1 MELKFILCRLPMT
14 IKMHE
19 LFMHLYSQIFFHSRK
34 RNHKVQRMNLITNEL
49 VILTT
54 QLGVATAIRLDLPRQ
69 RVYWIRMKSMSI
81 INEILST
88 DYDGKEVKPI
98 RVKLSVGYIF
108 GMSANYLYIMDR
120 SQRGI
125 NVMNIIDSKAAGKL
139 RMKKP
144 NYFKLMILSNSNDY
158 ICK

>member
-1 MELKFILCRLPMT
+1 
-14 IKMHE
+14 
-19 LFMHLYSQIFFHSRK
+19 
-34 RNHKVQRMNLITNEL
+34 MNLITNEL

-54 QLGVATAIRLDLPRQ
+54 QLGVATAITLDLPRQ
-69 RVYWIRMKSMSI
+69 RVYWIRMKGMSI

-98 RVKLSVGYIF
+98 RLKLSVGYIF

-120 SQRGI
+120 NQRGI
-125 NVMNIIDSKAAGKL
+125 NVINIIDSKAAGKL
-139 RMKKP
+139 GMKKS
-144 NYFKLMILSNSNDY
+144 NYFKLTILSNSKDY